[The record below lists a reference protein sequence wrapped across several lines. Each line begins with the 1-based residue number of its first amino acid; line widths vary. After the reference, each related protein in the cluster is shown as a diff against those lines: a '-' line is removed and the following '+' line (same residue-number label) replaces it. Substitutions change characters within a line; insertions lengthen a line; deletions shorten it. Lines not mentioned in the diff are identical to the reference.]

1 MFYQKKYERAM
12 QWLREKNSKGIGDL
26 DSDESIELDSHIQAH
41 PDVFEE
47 EWYVRPTDEKQYQED
62 LRRIE
67 EEKEKA
73 KEELYR
79 INNTS
84 YRKNKRKKDMVSWH
98 EEDNDKI
105 DLEKHDMF
113 ALLFSSFIIFI
124 PVIVLMLGLF
134 VLVAWIMFF

>member
-26 DSDESIELDSHIQAH
+26 DSDESIELDSHIQDH
-41 PDVFEE
+41 PDAFEE

>member
-26 DSDESIELDSHIQAH
+26 DADESIELDSHIQDH
-41 PDVFEE
+41 PDAFEE